1 MIELHH
7 HMMRAMSSKFRYGEN
22 DCVLFIGRYFEK
34 MGAPIF
40 KTIEETIQI
49 NKKNWPKSFSELQKV
64 ALKNGFS
71 NVGEMHEYIINKIGF
86 KKSVEP
92 KDGDLVMD
100 DETFRLG
107 LGWHGGGAFLEA
119 NDGIVITCKDF
130 EKRWT
135 YDRL

>member
-1 MIELHH
+1 
-7 HMMRAMSSKFRYGEN
+7 MMRAMTSKFRYGEN

-49 NKKNWPKSFSELQKV
+49 NKKNWPQSFAELQKV
-64 ALKNGFS
+64 ALKNNFS
-71 NVGEMHEYIINKIGF
+71 NVGHMHEHIIEKIGF
-86 KKSVEP
+86 KKSIEP

-100 DETFRLG
+100 HETFRLG

-119 NDGIVITCKDF
+119 NEGIVITCKDF